1 MPARQLRDPKLD
13 RLARAVTAGGA
24 VGLTRTEVSAVF
36 GRNVRAAVLD
46 ELTAELVAD
55 GDYEVVLAETPGR
68 HAQVRRRRQGPDDF
82 FRLPS
87 SGFFR
92 SFVVRYTAERKRGKV
107 TCEPACG
114 KVACMYVD
122 PVIAGSARKHGV
134 ADEDMLHALRNPIG
148 V

>member
-55 GDYEVVLAETPGR
+55 GDYEVVLAETPRR
-68 HAQVRRRRQGPDDF
+68 HAQVCRRRQG
-82 FRLPS
+82 
-87 SGFFR
+87 
-92 SFVVRYTAERKRGKV
+92 A
-107 TCEPACG
+107 
-114 KVACMYVD
+114 
-122 PVIAGSARKHGV
+122 
-134 ADEDMLHALRNPIG
+134 
-148 V
+148 